1 MAGQPVAAS
10 FRCGPT
16 GVPGAGGPG
25 HCVCRWAAAR
35 PRAVRAVCCCLWLRW
50 CSGRRRARPPARS
63 PHASLR
69 LGSVDLEARP
79 CPPDP
84 PAPSTPAALGV
95 LTCGWVRRL
104 KAWPGP
110 AAAHRHRGRPRRRP
124 PAPRQDPPA
133 PTGTAAG
140 PSGALHTSGAGCTDV
155 WLGASARCPARPRR
169 RPRALQS
176 GPPVPPAPSTPVG
189 PGVLTFVTSAAH
201 WSSGQAPP
209 PPTGT
214 AVWPSGPSGSLH
226 TGGAVS
232 LECGWGRVVT
242 NVVNPRCFLCGFL
255 IRCYKRRQSEGFF
268 ADYGGFWAWIDDV
281 CHRGLREA
289 I

>member
-1 MAGQPVAAS
+1 MTRPWPGNRSRPRFVVAPRVFRASEGPATVCAGGRRPAREPSAPCVVA
-10 FRCGPT
+10 CGSA
-16 GVPGAGGPG
+16 GVPGVVGPG
-25 HCVCRWAAAR
+25 R
-35 PRAVRAVCCCLWLRW
+35 PRDRHTRACGSEWSISKPARALRTL
-50 CSGRRRARPPARS
+50 RRPPRQWGRVAGVWLG
-63 PHASLR
+63 ASAQSL
-69 LGSVDLEARP
+69 A
-79 CPPDP
+79 
-84 PAPSTPAALGV
+84 
-95 LTCGWVRRL
+95 
-104 KAWPGP
+104 
-110 AAAHRHRGRPRRRP
+110 RPRRRP
-124 PAPRQDPPA
+124 PAPRQVPPP

-169 RPRALQS
+169 RPRALQY
-176 GPPVPPAPSTPVG
+176 GPPAPPAPSTPVG

-255 IRCYKRRQSEGFF
+255 VRCYKRRQSEGFF

>member
-16 GVPGAGGPG
+16 GVPGVGGPG

-69 LGSVDLEARP
+69 LGVVDLEARP
-79 CPPDP
+79 CPPD
-84 PAPSTPAALGV
+84 
-95 LTCGWVRRL
+95 
-104 KAWPGP
+104 
-110 AAAHRHRGRPRRRP
+110 
-124 PAPRQDPPA
+124 
-133 PTGTAAG
+133 
-140 PSGALHTSGAGCTDV
+140 
-155 WLGASARCPARPRR
+155 
-169 RPRALQS
+169 
-176 GPPVPPAPSTPVG
+176 PPAPSTPVG

-268 ADYGGFWAWIDDV
+268 ADYGGFWAQIDDV
-281 CHRGLREA
+281 CHRGPREA